1 MFERKVG
8 KVPIVWLVTGVILVL
23 FLIGLVVEGVV
34 CSRGI
39 SATRASVGELG
50 TQVEE
55 VAAETEQLGAELKGA
70 SAERAQ
76 LKEAL
81 EAKISDELEDL
92 ETEISSELKD
102 LEDKLAL
109 QEERTA
115 GFQLQVLLLKA
126 SGKALKARMHLAEE
140 EAGLAKRDLRECDL
154 ALAAAMA
161 FADEETGVS
170 LKELRA
176 SMRELR
182 EGIEAETFPLTTLE
196 ILIDRIEA
204 LIGQ

>member
-1 MFERKVG
+1 MFEKKIG
-8 KVPIVWLVTGVILVL
+8 KIPIVWLVTGAILSL

-34 CSRGI
+34 SSRGI
-39 SATRASVGELG
+39 SATKANIRELG

-55 VAAETEQLGAELKGA
+55 VVAETERLEAELEGA

-76 LKEAL
+76 LKKAL
-81 EAKISDELEDL
+81 EAKISSELEDL

-102 LEDKLAL
+102 LEEKLAL
-109 QEERTA
+109 QEERTT

-126 SGKALKARMHLAEE
+126 SGKALKARIHLAEE
-140 EAGLAKRDLRECDL
+140 ETGLAKRDLRECDS
-154 ALAAAMA
+154 ALEAAMA
-161 FADEETGVS
+161 FADEETEAS

-176 SMRELR
+176 SMVELR

-196 ILIDRIEA
+196 ILIDRIED
-204 LIGQ
+204 LVGQ